1 MTQSEPLIQV
11 KNLVKHFPIES
22 GLLGRGSGSIHAID
36 GVTFTIFKGETLGLV
51 GESGCGKTTVGRCIL
66 ALERPTSGEVYFREE
81 NILKLRA
88 ASLRKMRSKV
98 QIVFQDPY
106 ASLNPRWS
114 VKNIIAEPLIVTGRE
129 SKSNVESAV
138 LTLLKRVGLSEDHL
152 NRFPHEFSGGQRQRI
167 GIARALS
174 VEPELIVLD
183 EPTSSLDVSV
193 QAQIL
198 NLLKLLQTEFK
209 LTYLFISHNL
219 SVIKHMSTRIAVMY
233 LGKIVEIA
241 DADELFR
248 KQLHPYT
255 RILLESIPV
264 PEAKSKRRKERIKG
278 DVPSAA
284 HPPTG
289 CRFHPRCPIAV
300 GKCKQI
306 EPRLIEY
313 ASSHYA
319 ACHLANSSENVCQE
333 N

>member
-1 MTQSEPLIQV
+1 MMHNQDLLDV
-11 KNLVKHFPIES
+11 KDLKKHFPIES
-22 GLLGRGSGSIHAID
+22 GVFGRGQGKVYAVD
-36 GVTFTIFKGETLGLV
+36 GVTFSIYKGETLGLV

-66 ALERPTSGEVYFREE
+66 ALERATSGEVYFRGE
-81 NILKLRA
+81 NVLNLKGA
-88 ASLRKMRSKV
+88 AMKKVRSKM

-114 VKNIIAEPLIVTGRE
+114 VRSIIAEPLLVTGRE
-129 SKSNVESAV
+129 TKSNIESAV
-138 LTLLKRVGLSEDHL
+138 LMLLKRVGLSEDHL

-174 VEPELIVLD
+174 VEPELIILD

-198 NLLKLLQTEFK
+198 NLLKQLQSEYN

-233 LGKIVEIA
+233 LGKIVEISN
-241 DADELFR
+241 ADELFQ
-248 KQLHPYT
+248 KSLHPYT

-264 PEAKSKRRKERIKG
+264 PEPNTKRKKGRITG

-284 HPPTG
+284 HPPSG
-289 CRFHPRCPIAV
+289 CRFHPRCPFAIE
-300 GKCKQI
+300 KCKQI
-306 EPRLIEY
+306 EPDLVEY
-313 ASSHYA
+313 SPGHHA
-319 ACHLANSSENVCQE
+319 ACHLVGKF
-333 N
+333 

>member
-1 MTQSEPLIQV
+1 VQMMEHTEDLLNV
-11 KNLVKHFPIES
+11 KGLKKYFPIES
-22 GLLGRGSGSIHAID
+22 GVFGRGLGKVYAVDGVSFSIH
-36 GVTFTIFKGETLGLV
+36 KGETLGLV
-51 GESGCGKTTVGRCIL
+51 GESGCGKTTVGRCVL
-66 ALERPTSGEVYFREE
+66 ALERATSGEVYFRGE
-81 NILKLRA
+81 NVLKLKGA
-88 ASLRKMRSKV
+88 AMKKMRSKM

-114 VKNIIAEPLIVTGRE
+114 VRNIIAEPLRVTGRE

-138 LTLLKRVGLSEDHL
+138 LVLLKRVGLSEDHL

-174 VEPELIVLD
+174 VDPELIILD

-198 NLLKLLQTEFK
+198 NLLKQIQREYK

-233 LGKIVEIA
+233 LGKIVEISN
-241 DADELFR
+241 ADELFR
-248 KQLHPYT
+248 KSLHPYT
-255 RILLESIPV
+255 KILLESIPV
-264 PEAKSKRRKERIKG
+264 PQPKTKRKKERIKG

-284 HPPTG
+284 HPPSG

-300 GKCKQI
+300 EKCKQI
-306 EPRLIEY
+306 EPDLIEY
-313 ASSHYA
+313 SPGHYA
-319 ACHLANSSENVCQE
+319 ACHLAGKW
-333 N
+333 

>member
-1 MTQSEPLIQV
+1 MNQSEPLIEI
-11 KNLVKHFPIES
+11 KNLVKHFPIDS
-22 GLLGRGSGSIHAID
+22 GLLGRGSGMIHAVD
-36 GVTFTIFKGETLGLV
+36 DVTFTIFKGETLGLV

-66 ALERPTSGEVYFREE
+66 ALEHPTSGEVYFRQE
-81 NILKLRA
+81 NILKLKGV
-88 ASLRKMRSKV
+88 SLRKIRSKV

-129 SKSNVESAV
+129 SRSNVKAAV
-138 LTLLKRVGLSEDHL
+138 LVLLKRVGLSEDHL

-198 NLLKLLQTEFK
+198 NLLKLLQSEFK

-233 LGKIVEIA
+233 LGEIVEIA

-248 KQLHPYT
+248 KPLHPYT

-264 PEAKSKRRKERIKG
+264 PEARSKRKKERIKG

-284 HPPTG
+284 HPPSG
-289 CRFHPRCPIAV
+289 CRFHPRCPIAIE
-300 GKCKQI
+300 KCKQTAP
-306 EPRLIEY
+306 ELTEY
-313 ASSHYA
+313 ASGHYA
-319 ACHLANSSENVCQE
+319 ACHLAEKQ
-333 N
+333 

>member
-1 MTQSEPLIQV
+1 MYAV
-11 KNLVKHFPIES
+11 DN
-22 GLLGRGSGSIHAID
+22 
-36 GVTFTIFKGETLGLV
+36 VTFTIRKGETLGLV

-66 ALERPTSGEVYFREE
+66 ALERPTAGEVCFNGE
-81 NILKLRA
+81 NILNLKGDAL
-88 ASLRKMRSKV
+88 KKVRSKL

-106 ASLNPRWS
+106 ASLNPRWA
-114 VKNIIAEPLIVTGRE
+114 VRNIIAEPLIVTGRE
-129 SKSNVESAV
+129 SRRNVEASV
-138 LTLLKRVGLSEDHL
+138 LRLLKIVGLSEDHL

-198 NLLKLLQTEFK
+198 NLLKHLQKEFH

-241 DADELFR
+241 ETDELFR
-248 KQLHPYT
+248 KSLHPYSK
-255 RILLESIPV
+255 ILLDSIPV
-264 PEAKSKRRKERIKG
+264 AEPRIKRRKERIAG

-284 HPPTG
+284 HPPSG
-289 CRFHPRCPIAV
+289 CKFHPRCPIA
-300 GKCKQI
+300 I
-306 EPRLIEY
+306 EQCTRKEPELIEY
-313 ASSHYA
+313 APGHYA
-319 ACHLANSSENVCQE
+319 ACHLADRTMNGQP
-333 N
+333 